1 MVYKGLYNPYH
12 PLQEPEKSI
21 DFINSHICFS
31 LFLPEIL
38 REIFI
43 APNQPAPGY
52 DAPNT
57 LGSRLVGSQG
67 SIGIHA
73 TQAKK
78 GGPATLLET
87 FKGIIV
93 FLEPLYGCFQ
103 KFILE
108 NPIKIDDL
116 GVPLFLETLYPKRD
130 LFFFRFHGLLE
141 GNNSSVSLTIELGEI
156 FR

>member
-1 MVYKGLYNPYH
+1 M
-12 PLQEPEKSI
+12 
-21 DFINSHICFS
+21 
-31 LFLPEIL
+31 
-38 REIFI
+38 
-43 APNQPAPGY
+43 
-52 DAPNT
+52 
-57 LGSRLVGSQG
+57 G

-103 KFILE
+103 KIILE